1 MTTPMSPESAQ
12 TPGAPAEGQPAH
24 RPSSVASLV
33 LVSVALL
40 AGAAGTFMFLGA
52 HPSAGAASATVANGA
67 AATAPAPGR
76 PGRPRRR
83 RPPTSG
89 RARTST
95 AGSRITSV
103 ASRTKLEADQQV
115 KVWTTHVRPSLVV
128 RCLNRKTEVFVYTET
143 PSKLESTDG
152 LHSVRLTFDDA
163 AGSEERWPDSA
174 EHDALFAP
182 DGTALARRISSA
194 HHLRFGFS
202 PHNAEPVQVDF
213 ELGDAATVM
222 SHVAKTCGWN
232 SK

>member
-1 MTTPMSPESAQ
+1 
-12 TPGAPAEGQPAH
+12 
-24 RPSSVASLV
+24 VASLV

-40 AGAAGTFMFLGA
+40 GGAAATFMFLGA
-52 HPSAGAASATVANGA
+52 HPSAGTMGATVANSA
-67 AATAPAPGR
+67 
-76 PGRPRRR
+76 
-83 RPPTSG
+83 
-89 RARTST
+89 T
-95 AGSRITSV
+95 AGSLAPGSPGATAAVTGVTHQWSREDEYRWIANHKRSV
-103 ASRTKLEADQQV
+103 AYELEADQQV
-115 KVWTTHVRPSLVV
+115 RVWTTHVRPSLVV

-163 AGSEERWPDSA
+163 AASEERWPDSA

-202 PHNAEPVQVDF
+202 PHNADPVQVDF

-232 SK
+232 SEK

>member
-1 MTTPMSPESAQ
+1 MPA
-12 TPGAPAEGQPAH
+12 APAPDGQPVQ

-52 HPSAGAASATVANGA
+52 HPSAGTLSSTVGNGA
-67 AATAPAPGR
+67 AARSPAPG
-76 PGRPRRR
+76 
-83 RPPTSG
+83 
-89 RARTST
+89 AT
-95 AGSRITSV
+95 AAVTAVTHQWSREDEYRWIANHKRSV
-103 ASRTKLEADQQV
+103 AYELEADQQV
-115 KVWTTHVRPSLVV
+115 RVWTTHVRPSLVV

-202 PHNAEPVQVDF
+202 PHNADPVQVDF

>member
-1 MTTPMSPESAQ
+1 MTTPMSPESVQMPA
-12 TPGAPAEGQPAH
+12 APVPEGQPVQ

-52 HPSAGAASATVANGA
+52 HPSAGTVSSTVVNGA
-67 AATAPAPGR
+67 AATSAPG
-76 PGRPRRR
+76 
-83 RPPTSG
+83 
-89 RARTST
+89 AT
-95 AGSRITSV
+95 AAVTAVTHQWSREDEYRWIANHKRSV
-103 ASRTKLEADQQV
+103 AYELEADQQV
-115 KVWTTHVRPSLVV
+115 RVWTTHVRPSLVV

-202 PHNAEPVQVDF
+202 PHNADPVQVDF
-213 ELGDAATVM
+213 ELGDAAAVM
-222 SHVAKTCGWN
+222 SHVAKTCGWH
-232 SK
+232 

>member
-1 MTTPMSPESAQ
+1 MTTPMSPESVQMPA
-12 TPGAPAEGQPAH
+12 APAPEGQVQ

-52 HPSAGAASATVANGA
+52 HPSAGTVSSTSANGA
-67 AATAPAPGR
+67 AATSPAPG
-76 PGRPRRR
+76 
-83 RPPTSG
+83 
-89 RARTST
+89 AT
-95 AGSRITSV
+95 AAVTAVTHQWSREDEYRWIANHKRSV
-103 ASRTKLEADQQV
+103 AYELEADQQV
-115 KVWTTHVRPSLVV
+115 RVWTTHVRPSLVV

-202 PHNAEPVQVDF
+202 PHNADPVQVDF